1 MRYFFYPIASLLFA
15 IAPVAALHATT
26 IDQTFS
32 FVNMSTYGSENG
44 SNVADFNPALGTL
57 NSVSYS
63 FTVTSTLNLP
73 VVNNQAKGYYFFELG
88 PVNGEQDINGQ
99 PLTFSGTLTS
109 ASFGFAA
116 FTGNGSL
123 TPFINVEPYPG
134 LDPGNGYSSTF
145 SLGTV
150 TYNYTRSTASAAP
163 ETSSFSLLAAGLA
176 AVGLLRRRSRLAS
189 SENALANAYVNYQ
202 RAYIDY
208 QKSTETLFSGF
219 GMIVSLPKTQ

>member
-15 IAPVAALHATT
+15 IAPAAALHAAT
-26 IDQTFS
+26 INQTFS
-32 FVNMSTYGSENG
+32 FANMSTYGSENG
-44 SNVADFNPALGTL
+44 SNVAEFNPALGTL

-63 FTVTSTLNLP
+63 FTVTSTVNLP
-73 VVNNQAKGYYFFELG
+73 LANNQAKGYYFFELG
-88 PVNGEQDINGQ
+88 PANGQQDINGQ

-109 ASFGFAA
+109 ASFGFNA

-150 TYNYTRSTASAAP
+150 TYNYTPSTTSAVP
-163 ETSSFSLLAAGLA
+163 ETSSFSLLGAGLV
-176 AVGLLRRRSRLAS
+176 AVGLLRRRSRPRRS
-189 SENALANAYVNYQ
+189 IQE
-202 RAYIDY
+202 
-208 QKSTETLFSGF
+208 
-219 GMIVSLPKTQ
+219 P

>member
-15 IAPVAALHATT
+15 IAPAAALHAAT
-26 IDQTFS
+26 INETFS
-32 FVNMSTYGSENG
+32 FANLSTYGFENG
-44 SNVADFNPALGTL
+44 SNVAEFNPALGTL

-88 PVNGEQDINGQ
+88 PANDLQDINGQ

-109 ASFGFAA
+109 ASFGFSA

-123 TPFINVEPYPG
+123 TPFINVAPYPG

-150 TYNYTRSTASAAP
+150 TYNYTPSAVP
-163 ETSSFSLLAAGLA
+163 ETSSFSLLGAGLV
-176 AVGLLRRRSRLAS
+176 AVGLLRRRSRPRRFIQ
-189 SENALANAYVNYQ
+189 E
-202 RAYIDY
+202 
-208 QKSTETLFSGF
+208 
-219 GMIVSLPKTQ
+219 P